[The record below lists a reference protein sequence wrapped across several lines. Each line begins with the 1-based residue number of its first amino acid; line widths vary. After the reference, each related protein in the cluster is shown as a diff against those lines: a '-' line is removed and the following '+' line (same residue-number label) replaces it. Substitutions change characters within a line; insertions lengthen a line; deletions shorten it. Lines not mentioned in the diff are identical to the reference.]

1 MRFSKL
7 SIFLAVSCA
16 GATFVACSPFDEG
29 TPADSGPPTNPPVDA
44 TTQDDASGGDD
55 STSDADATTVEDV
68 VMTGEDAASIPRFSF
83 FYTSLAAMRRLS
95 GSDNGFG
102 GDLRFGMPTGIEG
115 ADKICQTIAADIGFG
130 AKTWRAFLSATRGP
144 DGQVVHA
151 IDRIGEGPWYDRKGR
166 IVAQDKIGLLRDRPL
181 GDPEVVND
189 LPDETGDGTSPLGS
203 TYDAVT
209 GTNRQGRLY
218 YTDPRNT
225 CLDWTNNTLE
235 NVLVM
240 CGHSWLATGISHWAE
255 AHPERS
261 CRPGVNIMSGGVSDG
276 SSIGAGG
283 GWGGFYCFA
292 LTP

>member
-1 MRFSKL
+1 MRLSKL
-7 SIFLAVSCA
+7 GILFTVSCA
-16 GATFVACSPFDEG
+16 SVTFGACSPFDEG
-29 TPADSGPPTNPPVDA
+29 TAPDSGPPVSPP
-44 TTQDDASGGDD
+44 
-55 STSDADATTVEDV
+55 SDAVTDV
-68 VMTGEDAASIPRFSF
+68 VTMEDAVTSEDGPSAPHFSF

-95 GSDNGFG
+95 GSQNGFG

-115 ADKICQTIAADIGFG
+115 ADKICQTIATDEGFG
-130 AKTWRAFLSATRGP
+130 SKTWKAFLSATRGP

-151 IDRIGEGPWYDRKGR
+151 IERIGEGPWYDRKGR
-166 IVAQDKIGLLRDRPL
+166 LIARDRAGLLGADRPI
-181 GDPEVVND
+181 GDPETVND
-189 LPDETGDGTSPLGS
+189 LPDETGEKTSLLGS

-209 GTNRQGRLY
+209 GSNTSGRLY
-218 YTDPRNT
+218 YPDAKNT

-235 NVLVM
+235 AVLIM
-240 CGHSWLATGISHWAE
+240 CGHAWLATGVANWIQ

-261 CRPGVNIMSGGVSDG
+261 CVPGVNIMSNGTSDG